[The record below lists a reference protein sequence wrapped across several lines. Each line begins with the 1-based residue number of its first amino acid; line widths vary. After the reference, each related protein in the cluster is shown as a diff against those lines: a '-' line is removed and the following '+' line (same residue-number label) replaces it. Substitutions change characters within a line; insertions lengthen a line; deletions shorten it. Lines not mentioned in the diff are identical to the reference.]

1 MRISDWSSDVCS
13 SDLDTLAKA
22 DAAPLGVF
30 LDRIDLAVVARH
42 IFRALAGQRADK
54 TGVVLEVVAPIV
66 KRHALAVTRHPDI
79 GSMPVHPR
87 RGEHMRPVH
96 GHSLRLVDRG
106 GVAMIDMGV
115 ILDRKGTRLTHS
127 P

>member
-13 SDLDTLAKA
+13 TDLDPARRLSPRAGHLHDTLAKA

-66 KRHALAVTRHPDI
+66 KRHALA
-79 GSMPVHPR
+79 
-87 RGEHMRPVH
+87 
-96 GHSLRLVDRG
+96 
-106 GVAMIDMGV
+106 
-115 ILDRKGTRLTHS
+115 DRKSVVQGKGGAVGVDLGGRRTIKKKTSR
-127 P
+127 

>member
-13 SDLDTLAKA
+13 TDLDPARRLSPRAGHLHDTLAKA

-87 RGEHMRPVH
+87 QIGRASCRESVCQY
-96 GHSLRLVDRG
+96 V
-106 GVAMIDMGV
+106 
-115 ILDRKGTRLTHS
+115 
-127 P
+127 